1 MKAILSALILTL
13 FLTGCD
19 TAEVLEVVSDPIGG
33 IQSNV
38 NRKEPISDLDV
49 SSIRDYFR
57 VNFYRCPETTMTCIN
72 KSGGTT
78 MFSKMDYTNEFI
90 FNIEEMAFT
99 EKYDSSNENLEWD
112 WIINLDLYTGI
123 VEFNA
128 IINDLYYGY
137 TEEVNGYLD
146 LNTDESEV
154 SIVLSSSNYES
165 RYNEDWV
172 YSELYEMIDR
182 VDRMTQEVF
191 GYDIY
196 DFLAIGYLK

>member
-72 KSGGTT
+72 KSEGTT

-99 EKYDSSNENLEWD
+99 EKYDSSNEN
-112 WIINLDLYTGI
+112 
-123 VEFNA
+123 
-128 IINDLYYGY
+128 
-137 TEEVNGYLD
+137 
-146 LNTDESEV
+146 
-154 SIVLSSSNYES
+154 
-165 RYNEDWV
+165 
-172 YSELYEMIDR
+172 
-182 VDRMTQEVF
+182 Q
-191 GYDIY
+191 
-196 DFLAIGYLK
+196 